1 MSTRFDGIFIGY
13 LNMQYS
19 LNKISFIDV
28 PDLLFIYEYSYD
40 IKNNMQNGMTL
51 HKQIRLSFKVS
62 IGVAKHRIWIYFDGL
77 M

>member
-1 MSTRFDGIFIGY
+1 MH
-13 LNMQYS
+13 YS

-51 HKQIRLSFKVS
+51 HKQIRLSF
-62 IGVAKHRIWIYFDGL
+62 
-77 M
+77 